1 MAVSVNMG
9 GLRKM
14 AEISLY
20 DDQLE
25 VLNELKAAMGRSKSV
40 LLQSATGSG
49 KTRMATW
56 LINEANKKGNSV
68 IFTVPRRQ
76 LRDQSSEAFTELGIN
91 HSFVAAG
98 KPFNPFA
105 KVHIGMVDTM
115 ARRLDK
121 LPQARIVI
129 LDECHFGANSL
140 GDVINEYKRRGSWV
154 IGLSATPWK
163 SSGKGLGCW
172 FDDMVIG
179 KPMRWLIDNKRL
191 SDYRYFMGKTHVDFS
206 KARVMA
212 GEYNSKDVDG
222 IIEANEGVIIGD
234 AVRDYREK
242 AMGRLH
248 VVRCVSIKRSQIMA
262 QSFRDAGVPAMHVD
276 GDTDDDELKKILK
289 AYARREILVLTF
301 CDLLNF
307 GFDLAQNVGM
317 DVCVESGDDTK
328 PSLSLAGQMQYWGR
342 MLRYK
347 DYPAL
352 IFDRVNNWQRHGL
365 PCDEREWTLEDRV
378 QSKKASDRA
387 TPTKQCD
394 SCFHIHKPAPVCPEC
409 GNVYEIKSREID
421 EVEGELQEVSK
432 ADIEAARIR
441 ERQEQGKAD
450 SLEGLIA
457 IAKKKGYKNPTFW
470 ASKVMAGRMMKGK
483 RK

>member
-1 MAVSVNMG
+1 MVD
-9 GLRKM
+9 
-14 AEISLY
+14 ISLY
-20 DDQLE
+20 DDQME
-25 VLNELKAAMGRSKSV
+25 VLNELRAVMTRSKSV

-76 LRDQSSEAFTELGIN
+76 LRDQSSETFTDLGLT
-91 HSFVAAG
+91 HSFISAG
-98 KPFNPFA
+98 KSFNPFA
-105 KVHIGMVDTM
+105 KLHIGMVDTM
-115 ARRLDK
+115 ARRIDK
-121 LPQARIVI
+121 LPDAKILIV
-129 LDECHFGANSL
+129 DECHYGADSL
-140 GDVINEYKRRGSWV
+140 DAVINEYKRRGSWV

-163 SSGKGLGCW
+163 TSGKGLGCW
-172 FDDMVIG
+172 FDDIVLG

-191 SDYRYFMGKTHVDFS
+191 SDYRYFMGKTYVDFS
-206 KARVMA
+206 KARVTA
-212 GEYNSKDVDG
+212 GEYNSKDIDG

-234 AVRDYREK
+234 AVKDYRDK

-248 VVRCVSIKRSQIMA
+248 VVRCVSIKRSQAMA

-276 GDTDDDELKKILK
+276 GETSDDDMRRILR

-307 GFDLAQNVGM
+307 GFDLSQSVGM

-365 PCDEREWTLEDRV
+365 PCDEREWTLEDRSQTKK
-378 QSKKASDRA
+378 QSERA
-387 TPTKQCD
+387 EPTRQCNM
-394 SCFHIHKPAPVCPEC
+394 CFHIHKPAPICPEC

-421 EVEGELQEVSK
+421 EIDGTLEEVSK
-432 ADIEAARIR
+432 ADLEALRKR

-450 SLEGLIA
+450 SLESLIA
-457 IAKKKGYKNPTFW
+457 MATKKGYKNPAFW
-470 ASKVMAGRMMKGK
+470 ASKVMAGRMMKG